1 MQNRQAA
8 RYARWSAGI
17 AVAICLLV
25 IGVYVQRRV
34 RSGVRD
40 KNLHPVPA
48 SVAQQSAGF
57 TLSRSVGQQ
66 KLFVVRASEA
76 TQFKD
81 QNRGLLENVTIKI
94 YGARGERD
102 DSVRADECSYE
113 PQTGS
118 IRCHGVVQIDL
129 RNAKTNSRGGMH
141 LQTSDILFDRDSGKV
156 STEKPVA
163 LQFTGGRGQA
173 DGVLYDPQSEDVTL
187 EKSVQLEITPSA
199 KSRELAVNLSGSSL
213 EFRRKENALRIFGPV
228 RVQQSAATLTTG
240 MLELQLDAA
249 MRPAQA
255 VATGNPEIHDS
266 GAGENASFSAERMGA
281 EFTPEGTL
289 AKIIADQD
297 VHGESIV
304 ERTRGDASSRFS
316 SQHAELLMNSENGVS
331 QPRELLADGN
341 VQINMRQGEVKRSVA
356 TGSERMNFAPN
367 ATGRGHR
374 IASAETLGPGEMI
387 TTDPEGS
394 SRIRAGKLQATFG
407 ARSELT
413 ALRGCGGVQI
423 TRALPA
429 KPPQSSTARAFAAD
443 FARGGIWQDIDEKG
457 DVKFRE
463 GDRQGAAN
471 EVKVSRATNEMTLT
485 GAASVQDPATRLQAA
500 KIQINQASGDVHAS
514 GAVLASYFGKQ
525 SDRAAT
531 ANSMA
536 GAANISADEV
546 DGSGLAKSQNA
557 NAHAVF
563 SGHARMWQG
572 GNVLQADTI
581 ELWQNEKRAEGRG
594 HVIGE
599 FVEAAHKSAAK
610 TKGTEKAAPILWQ
623 VKAPQADYWGDGEKM
638 EWSGGVRAHSSE
650 ASISSQTLELSFSPA
665 PDDRQILQ
673 RAIATGGV
681 RIEQNGRTGTAEHG
695 EYVAREGKF
704 VLSGGQPALADSS
717 GNRTTGRELTFFLA
731 SDTILV
737 ESQNGSR
744 APNRRVEK

>member
-25 IGVYVQRRV
+25 IGVYVQRRM
-34 RSGVRD
+34 RSGARD

-57 TLSRSVGQQ
+57 SFSKVVGTQ
-66 KLFVVRASEA
+66 KLFTVRASQA

-81 QNRGLLENVTIKI
+81 QNRSLLENVAITI

-129 RNAKTNSRGGMH
+129 RNAKAGSRSGMH

-156 STEKPVA
+156 TTEKPVA

-187 EKSVQLEITPSA
+187 EKSVQLEVTPSA
-199 KSRELAVNLSGSSL
+199 KSRELPVNLSGSSL
-213 EFRRKENALRIFGPV
+213 EFQRNENALRIFGPV
-228 RVQQSAATLTTG
+228 RVKQSAATLTAG
-240 MLELQLDAA
+240 MLELQLDAV
-249 MRPAQA
+249 MRPARA
-255 VATGNPEIHDS
+255 VATGNPEIHDI
-266 GAGENASFSAERMGA
+266 GARGNASFSANRLEA
-281 EFTPEGTL
+281 AFKPDGTL
-289 AKIIADQD
+289 GKIIADQN
-297 VHGESIV
+297 VHGESAG
-304 ERTRGDASSRFS
+304 ERVRGDGNSRFS
-316 SQHAELLMNSENGVS
+316 SQHAELLMNGANE
-331 QPRELLADGN
+331 PRELLADGN
-341 VQINMRQGEVKRSVA
+341 VQMNMIQGEVKRSVA
-356 TGSERMNFAPN
+356 TESVRMNFAPN
-367 ATGRGHR
+367 ATGRGQR
-374 IASAETLGPGEMI
+374 IASAETLEPGEII
-387 TTDPEGS
+387 TTDPEES
-394 SRIRAGKLQATFG
+394 SRIRAGKLLATFG

-413 ALRGCGGVQI
+413 ALRGSEGVQI

-429 KPPQSSTARAFAAD
+429 KPPQSSTAQAFAAD
-443 FARGGIWQDIDEKG
+443 FSRGGTWQDIEEKG

-471 EVKVSRATNEMTLT
+471 EVKFSRASNEMTLT
-485 GAASVQDPATRLQAA
+485 GAASVEDPASRLQAA
-500 KIQINQASGDVHAS
+500 KIQINQTSGEVHAS

-525 SDRAAT
+525 NDRAAT
-531 ANSMA
+531 AYSMA
-536 GAANISADEV
+536 GAANISADEMTAT
-546 DGSGLAKSQNA
+546 GLAKSQNA

-572 GNVLQADTI
+572 SNVLQADTI

-594 HVIGE
+594 NVIGE
-599 FVEAAHKSAAK
+599 FVEAARKSAAK
-610 TKGTEKAAPILWQ
+610 IEGTEKAAPVLWQ
-623 VKAPQADYWGDGEKM
+623 VKAPRADYWGDAGRM

-650 ASISSQTLELSFSPA
+650 ASISSQALELSFSPG
-665 PDDRQILQ
+665 PDNRQILQ

-681 RIEQNGRTGTAEHG
+681 RIEQNGRTGTAERG
-695 EYVAREGKF
+695 EYIASEGKF

>member
-8 RYARWSAGI
+8 RYARLSAGI

-25 IGVYVQRRV
+25 IGVYVQRRM
-34 RSGVRD
+34 RSGARD

-57 TLSRSVGQQ
+57 TFSKVIGTH
-66 KLFVVRASEA
+66 KLFTIRASKA

-81 QNRGLLENVTIKI
+81 QNRDLLENVAIAI
-94 YGARGERD
+94 YGAHGERN
-102 DSVRADECSYE
+102 DSVRADECSYVPE
-113 PQTGS
+113 TGS

-129 RNAKTNSRGGMH
+129 RNAKAKPGSGMH

-156 STEKPVA
+156 TTEKPVA
-163 LQFTGGRGQA
+163 LQFTDGRGQA
-173 DGVLYDPQSEDVTL
+173 DGILYDPQSEDVTL
-187 EKSVQLEITPSA
+187 EKSVQLEITPST
-199 KSRELAVNLSGSSL
+199 KSRELPVNLSGSSL
-213 EFRRKENALRIFGPV
+213 EFQRKENALRIFGPV
-228 RVQQSAATLTTG
+228 RVQQNAATLTAG

-255 VATGNPEIHDS
+255 VATGNPAIHDS
-266 GAGENASFSAERMGA
+266 SARGNASFSANHLEA
-281 EFTPEGTL
+281 EFAPDGTL

-297 VHGESIV
+297 VHGESTV
-304 ERTRGDASSRFS
+304 ERTRGDANSCFS
-316 SQHAELLMNSENGVS
+316 SQHAELLMNDENGADE
-331 QPRELLADGN
+331 PRELFADGN
-341 VQINMRQGEVKRSVA
+341 VQIDMSQGEVKRSIA
-356 TGSERMNFAPN
+356 TESVRMNFAPN
-367 ATGRGHR
+367 AIGRGQG
-374 IASAETLGPGEMI
+374 IASVETLEPGEI
-387 TTDPEGS
+387 VTTDPKES
-394 SRIRAGKLQATFG
+394 SRIRAGKLQATFD

-413 ALRGCGGVQI
+413 ALRGSGGVQI
-423 TRALPA
+423 TRALLA
-429 KPPQSSTARAFAAD
+429 KSLQSSTAQAFAAD
-443 FARGGIWQDIDEKG
+443 FNRGGNWQAVEEKG

-471 EVKVSRATNEMTLT
+471 EVKFSRAANEMTLT
-485 GAASVQDPATRLQAA
+485 GAASVEDPALRLKAA
-500 KIQINQASGDVHAS
+500 KIQINQASGEVHAT

-525 SDRAAT
+525 NDRAAT
-531 ANSMA
+531 TNSMA
-536 GAANISADEV
+536 GAANISADEM

-572 GNVLQADTI
+572 SNVLQADTI

-599 FVEAAHKSAAK
+599 FVEASHKSAAK
-610 TKGTEKAAPILWQ
+610 IQGTKEAAPVLWK
-623 VKAPQADYWGDGEKM
+623 VNASRADYWDDAEKM

-650 ASISSQTLELSFSPA
+650 ARISSQTLDLSFSPG
-665 PDDRQILQ
+665 PDNRQILQ

-681 RIEQNGRTGTAEHG
+681 RIEQNGRTGTAERG
-695 EYVAREGKF
+695 EYVASEGKF
-704 VLSGGQPALADSS
+704 VLSGGRPALADSS

>member
-17 AVAICLLV
+17 AAAIFLLV

-34 RSGVRD
+34 RTGARD

-57 TLSRSVGQQ
+57 SFSKVVGTQ
-66 KLFVVRASEA
+66 KLFTVRASEA

-81 QNRGLLENVTIKI
+81 RNRSLLENVAIKM

-129 RNAKTNSRGGMH
+129 RNAKTNSRSGMH

-156 STEKPVA
+156 TTEKPVA

-199 KSRELAVNLSGSSL
+199 KSRELPVNLNGSSL
-213 EFRRKENALRIFGPV
+213 EFQRKENALRIFGPV
-228 RVQQSAATLTTG
+228 RVQQSAATLTAG
-240 MLELQLDAA
+240 ILELQLDAA
-249 MRPAQA
+249 MRPALA

-266 GAGENASFSAERMGA
+266 GAGGSASFSANHLEA
-281 EFTPEGTL
+281 EFTPDGTL
-289 AKIIADQD
+289 AKIIADQN
-297 VHGESIV
+297 VHGESTV
-304 ERTRGDASSRFS
+304 ERVRGAANSRFS
-316 SQHAELLMNSENGVS
+316 SQHAELLMNGKNGVS
-331 QPRELLADGN
+331 EPRELLADGK
-341 VQINMRQGEVKRSVA
+341 VQINMSQGEAKRSVA
-356 TGSERMNFAPN
+356 TESVRMNFAPN
-367 ATGRGHR
+367 ATGRGQR
-374 IASAETLGPGEMI
+374 IASAETLEPGEII
-387 TTDPEGS
+387 TTDPEES

-407 ARSELT
+407 ARSELK
-413 ALRGCGGVQI
+413 ALRGSGGVQI
-423 TRALPA
+423 TRALLA

-443 FARGGIWQDIDEKG
+443 FADGIWQDLDEKG

-471 EVKVSRATNEMTLT
+471 EVKFSRATNEMTLT
-485 GAASVQDPATRLQAA
+485 GDASVEDPASRLQAA
-500 KIQINQASGDVHAS
+500 KIQINQASGEVHAI
-514 GAVLASYFGKQ
+514 GAVLVSYFGKQ
-525 SDRAAT
+525 NDRAAT
-531 ANSMA
+531 AKSMA
-536 GAANISADEV
+536 DAANISADEMS
-546 DGSGLAKSQNA
+546 GSGLAKSQNA

-572 GNVLQADTI
+572 NNVLQAETI
-581 ELWQNEKRAEGRG
+581 ELWQSEKRAEGRG
-594 HVIGE
+594 NVIGE

-610 TKGTEKAAPILWQ
+610 IEGTEKAAPVLWQ
-623 VKAPQADYWGDGEKM
+623 VTAPRADYWGDAEKM

-650 ASISSQTLELSFSPA
+650 ASISSQTLELSFSRG
-665 PDDRQILQ
+665 PDNRQILQ

-681 RIEQNGRTGTAEHG
+681 RIEQNGRTGTAERG
-695 EYVAREGKF
+695 EYVAGEGKF

-737 ESQNGSR
+737 ESKNGSR
-744 APNRRVEK
+744 ASNRRVEK